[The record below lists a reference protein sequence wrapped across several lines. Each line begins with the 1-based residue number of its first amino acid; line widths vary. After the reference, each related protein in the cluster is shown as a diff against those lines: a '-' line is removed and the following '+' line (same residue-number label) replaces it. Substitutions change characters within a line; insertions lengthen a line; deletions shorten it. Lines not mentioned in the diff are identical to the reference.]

1 MNSWIETQLKKDI
14 SQPSLLVCEIY
25 NKWILREPWE
35 RIAKNYGDWC
45 IMNSWTFD
53 CGELQWRIQIH
64 HNPSSFQRKRD
75 VVNVIPGCQISSHGA
90 DLLFK
95 DLEAPNNDVLLVASS
110 PLSNLIPH
118 QPLHHH
124 WQKWQ
129 QVDCLANVSK
139 HTQGGKMCYLSIQ
152 PVPQTYSCSGSCILT
167 RSWSTSTMPGWQES
181 NLKVPENTYMIS
193 LTHQLLWASTNR
205 KNLKLVFFPCCN
217 YRKAVEPTT
226 HSKRRQDCPTLNTP
240 CPSLPNK
247 WRKYDLQ
254 SNSAHPILKR

>member
-1 MNSWIETQLKKDI
+1 MNLWIETQLKKDI
-14 SQPSLLVCEIY
+14 SQPSLLACEFTTSESFENHEKELRRITEIDAS
-25 NKWILREPWE
+25 WILEHLTVE
-35 RIAKNYGDWC
+35 SC
-45 IMNSWTFD
+45 S
-53 CGELQWRIQIH
+53 GESKSIIIH
-64 HNPSSFQRKRD
+64 LVFQRKRD

-205 KNLKLVFFPCCN
+205 KNLKLVFFSLLQLQEGCRANHTFQETPRLPC
-217 YRKAVEPTT
+217 
-226 HSKRRQDCPTLNTP
+226 SKHTL
-240 CPSLPNK
+240 S
-247 WRKYDLQ
+247 
-254 SNSAHPILKR
+254 ILAQ